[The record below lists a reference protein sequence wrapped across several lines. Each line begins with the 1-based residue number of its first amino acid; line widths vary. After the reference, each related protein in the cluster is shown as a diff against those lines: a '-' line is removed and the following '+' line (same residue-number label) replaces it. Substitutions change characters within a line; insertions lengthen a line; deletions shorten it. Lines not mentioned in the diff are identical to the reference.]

1 MQFSVMSLRH
11 YYFAIAALLFMP
23 TCVLGD
29 DLKLKQGIKTNYQIV
44 YHELP
49 ENVETFNEMFSEG
62 KFYGRLRSNTFYFRW
77 DVEDKDHSINLITG
91 LGASL
96 IYKSATFH
104 DLDFTIGLY
113 GSQAFFDDNKDPVAH
128 LKPGKD
134 LLSRYDYT
142 NTGNKSMGLIGQ
154 AYLRYG
160 GIEKTKVTLGRQLVE
175 TFYTKSN
182 DSKMIPNTFDGIVVE
197 TKTIPETKVKLA
209 YLTRQKLRDHTQG
222 HSVLMYGDTNS
233 TSDKK
238 PQWSQNDD
246 AGMHRGLTYTALKE
260 KGKPTDAPLIV
271 GDMHNRSIENLKI
284 DASFYVVPELISQAM
299 AELNYTF
306 IMGDNFSLTPG
317 LRYIRQFDTG
327 AGAVGGA
334 SLTGNTTGYKK
345 PNSLDAQMIAARL
358 VTKINDY
365 KFNLGYSYI
374 FDDADLVT
382 PWRAFPTAG
391 YTRSMITYNWRANT
405 KSYRFEV
412 QKNANS
418 KGIYE
423 DLFIQASILYI
434 DADEKKTGPFVKD
447 KMFYYAGFVQNI
459 PSMPS
464 LQWRLRLG
472 YSQFLD
478 SENSDFNFLDGRFE
492 INYLF

>member
-1 MQFSVMSLRH
+1 MNFKPYTHLS
-11 YYFAIAALLFMP
+11 LLF
-23 TCVLGD
+23 VLSSYSMAQSP
-29 DLKLKQGIKTNYQIV
+29 KPIQGLRTNYQLIYNDV
-44 YHELP
+44 P
-49 ENVETFNEMFSEG
+49 ANVESLKEMFTGG
-62 KFYGRLRSNTFYFRW
+62 KFYARLRSNTFYFRW
-77 DVEDKDHSINLITG
+77 DNEDKDHSINLITG

-96 IYKSATFH
+96 IYKSAIFK

-113 GSQAFFDDNKDPVAH
+113 GSQAFFDDKKDPIAH

-134 LLSRYDYT
+134 LLSRFDYA
-142 NTGNKSMGLIGQ
+142 NTGRKSMGVVGQ

-160 GIEKTKVTLGRQLVE
+160 GLEKTKITLGRQLVE

-182 DSKMIPNTFDGIVVE
+182 DSKMIPNTFDGLVVT
-197 TKTIPETKVKLA
+197 TKILPKTTIKLS
-209 YLTRQKLRDHTQG
+209 YLDKQKLRDHTET
-222 HSVLMYGDTNS
+222 HSVLMYGDSNS
-233 TSDKK
+233 TISQK
-238 PQWSQNDD
+238 PQWNENDD
-246 AGMHRGLTYTALKE
+246 AGMHRGLTYTALKAM
-260 KGKPTDAPLIV
+260 GKPTDAPLIV
-271 GDMHNRSIENLKI
+271 ADLHNRSVKNLKI
-284 DASFYVVPELISQAM
+284 DASFYTVPELISQAM

-306 IMGDNFSLTPG
+306 IVGDNFTITPG
-317 LRYIRQFDTG
+317 LRYIRQFDNG
-327 AGAVGGA
+327 AGEVGGA
-334 SLTGNTTGYKK
+334 SLTGNTTGYND

-358 VTKINDY
+358 VAKVDDY

-374 FDDADLVT
+374 LDEADLVT

-423 DLFIQASILYI
+423 DLFIQASILYK
-434 DADEKKTGPFVKD
+434 DADDEKTGPFAKD
-447 KMFYYAGFVQNI
+447 KMFYYVGFVQNI

-478 SENSDFNFLDGRFE
+478 SEESDFNFLDGRFE

>member
-1 MQFSVMSLRH
+1 MNFTQYTHLS
-11 YYFAIAALLFMP
+11 LLF
-23 TCVLGD
+23 VLSSYSMAQSP
-29 DLKLKQGIKTNYQIV
+29 KPIQGLRTNYQLIYNDV
-44 YHELP
+44 P
-49 ENVETFNEMFSEG
+49 ANVESLKEMFTGG
-62 KFYGRLRSNTFYFRW
+62 KFYARLRSNTFYFRW
-77 DVEDKDHSINLITG
+77 DNEDKDHSINLITG

-96 IYKSATFH
+96 IYKSAIFK

-113 GSQAFFDDNKDPVAH
+113 GSQAFFDDKKDPIAH

-134 LLSRYDYT
+134 LLSRFDYA
-142 NTGNKSMGLIGQ
+142 NTGRKSMGVVGQ

-160 GIEKTKVTLGRQLVE
+160 GLEKTKITLGRQLVE

-182 DSKMIPNTFDGIVVE
+182 DSKMIPNTFDGLVVT
-197 TKTIPETKVKLA
+197 TKILPKTTIKLS
-209 YLTRQKLRDHTQG
+209 YLDKQKLRDHTET
-222 HSVLMYGDTNS
+222 HSVLMYGDSNS
-233 TSDKK
+233 TISQK
-238 PQWSQNDD
+238 PQWNENDD
-246 AGMHRGLTYTALKE
+246 AGMHRGLTYTALKAM
-260 KGKPTDAPLIV
+260 GKPTDAPLIV
-271 GDMHNRSIENLKI
+271 ADLHNRSVKNLKI
-284 DASFYVVPELISQAM
+284 DASFYTVPELISQAM

-306 IMGDNFSLTPG
+306 IVGDNFTITPG
-317 LRYIRQFDTG
+317 LRYIRQFDNG
-327 AGAVGGA
+327 AGEVGGA
-334 SLTGNTTGYKK
+334 SLTGNTTGYND

-358 VTKINDY
+358 VAKVDDY

-374 FDDADLVT
+374 LDEADLVT

-423 DLFIQASILYI
+423 DLFIQASILYK
-434 DADEKKTGPFVKD
+434 DADDEKTGPFAKD
-447 KMFYYAGFVQNI
+447 KMFYYVGFVQNI

-478 SENSDFNFLDGRFE
+478 SEESDFNFLDGRFE

>member
-1 MQFSVMSLRH
+1 MNFTQYTHLS
-11 YYFAIAALLFMP
+11 LLF
-23 TCVLGD
+23 VLSSYSMAQSP
-29 DLKLKQGIKTNYQIV
+29 KPIQGLRTNYQLIYNDV
-44 YHELP
+44 P
-49 ENVETFNEMFSEG
+49 ANVESLKEMFTGG
-62 KFYGRLRSNTFYFRW
+62 KFYARLRSNTFYFRW
-77 DVEDKDHSINLITG
+77 DNEDKDHSINLITG

-96 IYKSATFH
+96 IYKSAIFK

-113 GSQAFFDDNKDPVAH
+113 GSQAFFDDKKDPIAH

-134 LLSRYDYT
+134 LLSRFDYA
-142 NTGNKSMGLIGQ
+142 NTGRKSMGVVGQ

-160 GIEKTKVTLGRQLVE
+160 GLEKTKITLGRQLVE

-182 DSKMIPNTFDGIVVE
+182 DSKMIPNTFDGLVVT
-197 TKTIPETKVKLA
+197 TKILPKTTIKLS
-209 YLTRQKLRDHTQG
+209 YLDKQKLRDHTET
-222 HSVLMYGDTNS
+222 HSVLMYGDSNS
-233 TSDKK
+233 TTSQK
-238 PQWSQNDD
+238 PQWNENDD
-246 AGMHRGLTYTALKE
+246 AGMHRGLTYTALKAM
-260 KGKPTDAPLIV
+260 GKPTDAPLIV
-271 GDMHNRSIENLKI
+271 ADLHNRSVKNLKI
-284 DASFYVVPELISQAM
+284 DASFYTVPELISQAM

-306 IMGDNFSLTPG
+306 IVGDNFTITPG
-317 LRYIRQFDTG
+317 LRYIRQFDNG
-327 AGAVGGA
+327 AGEVGGA
-334 SLTGNTTGYKK
+334 SLTGNTTGYND

-358 VTKINDY
+358 VAKVDDY

-374 FDDADLVT
+374 LDEADLVT

-423 DLFIQASILYI
+423 DLFIQASILYK
-434 DADEKKTGPFVKD
+434 DADDEKTGPFAKD
-447 KMFYYAGFVQNI
+447 KMFYYVGFVQNI

-478 SENSDFNFLDGRFE
+478 SEESDFNFLDGRFE

>member
-1 MQFSVMSLRH
+1 MNFTQYTHLS
-11 YYFAIAALLFMP
+11 LLF
-23 TCVLGD
+23 VLSSYSMAQSP
-29 DLKLKQGIKTNYQIV
+29 KPIQGLRTNYQLIYNDV
-44 YHELP
+44 P
-49 ENVETFNEMFSEG
+49 ANVESLKEMFTGG
-62 KFYGRLRSNTFYFRW
+62 KFYARLRSNTFYFRW
-77 DVEDKDHSINLITG
+77 DNEDKDHSINLITG

-96 IYKSATFH
+96 IYKSAIFK

-113 GSQAFFDDNKDPVAH
+113 GSQAFFDDKKDPIAH

-134 LLSRYDYT
+134 LLSRFDYA
-142 NTGNKSMGLIGQ
+142 NTGRKSMGVVGQ

-160 GIEKTKVTLGRQLVE
+160 GLEKTKITLGRQLVE

-182 DSKMIPNTFDGIVVE
+182 DSKMIPNTFDGLVVT
-197 TKTIPETKVKLA
+197 TKILPKTTIKLS
-209 YLTRQKLRDHTQG
+209 YLDKQKLRDHTET
-222 HSVLMYGDTNS
+222 HSVLMYGDSNS
-233 TSDKK
+233 TTSQK
-238 PQWSQNDD
+238 PQWNENDD
-246 AGMHRGLTYTALKE
+246 AGMHRGLTYTALKAM
-260 KGKPTDAPLIV
+260 GKPTDAPLIV
-271 GDMHNRSIENLKI
+271 ADLHNRSVKNLKI
-284 DASFYVVPELISQAM
+284 DTSFYTVPELISQAM

-306 IMGDNFSLTPG
+306 IVGDNFTITPG
-317 LRYIRQFDTG
+317 LRYIRQFDNG
-327 AGAVGGA
+327 AGEVGGA
-334 SLTGNTTGYKK
+334 SLTGNTTGYND

-358 VTKINDY
+358 VAKVDDY

-374 FDDADLVT
+374 LDEADLVT

-423 DLFIQASILYI
+423 DLFIQASILYK
-434 DADEKKTGPFVKD
+434 DADDEKTGPFAKD
-447 KMFYYAGFVQNI
+447 KMFYYVGFVQNI

-478 SENSDFNFLDGRFE
+478 SEESDFNFLDGRFE